1 MMRRVLLLFF
11 SALLVGVF
19 TPFSTFAQT
28 PTVAEAIATLEAAA
42 TALEA
47 GNPEKAEQLLGSLRA
62 VTLENGTT
70 INLADQAWET
80 LVEQPSEVAAA
91 TLRDL
96 AQRLREPQSTLPDDS
111 RQRLEEVLAR
121 PEFQDAQPT
130 LLERFLRWLS
140 ELLPDASPDMRGL
153 VDAAVGVFGVLV
165 IGALIFFVVRIVR
178 HNWREGETL
187 ESFGEIPIH
196 ATEAQAKATS
206 AAGAGDFREAMRL
219 LYLAALLHLDEV
231 GLLRFDRA
239 LTNREVLATV
249 VNRTPLHAAL
259 SPVVTQFDRVWYGH
273 APFGAADFER
283 MQGQIEQL
291 REMNPKKGA
300 TRQ

>member
-1 MMRRVLLLFF
+1 MMRRVLFF
-11 SALLVGVF
+11 ALLLLSFGIF
-19 TPFSTFAQT
+19 NPTITHAQT

-42 TALEA
+42 DALEN
-47 GNPEKAEQLLGSLRA
+47 GNSNEAETLLGSLRA
-62 VTLENGTT
+62 VMLANGKT
-70 INLADQAWET
+70 INLADEAWDA
-80 LVEQPSEVAAA
+80 VVAQPPEVA
-91 TLRDL
+91 TVMLREL
-96 AQRLREPQSTLPDDS
+96 AQRLRNPQTTLPDDS

-130 LLERFLRWLS
+130 LLDRFLRWLS
-140 ELLPDASPDMRGL
+140 EILPDASPDVRGL
-153 VDAAVGVFGVLV
+153 VDTAVGVFGVLV
-165 IGALIFFVVRIVR
+165 IGLLVFFVVRMVR
-178 HNWREGETL
+178 HNWREGESL

-249 VNRTPLHAAL
+249 VNRIPLYTAL

-273 APFGAADFER
+273 APFGASDFEQ

-291 REMNPKKGA
+291 RQMTPTKGA
-300 TRQ
+300 TR

>member
-1 MMRRVLLLFF
+1 MMRRLLSLVLLLL
-11 SALLVGVF
+11 SVGLL
-19 TPFSTFAQT
+19 TPTITYAQT
-28 PTVAEAIATLEAAA
+28 PTLAEAIATLEAAA
-42 TALEA
+42 NAVEN
-47 GNPEKAEQLLGSLRA
+47 GNADEAEQLLGSLRA
-62 VTLENGTT
+62 VTLENGNT
-70 INLADQAWET
+70 INLADEAWEA
-80 LVEQPSEVAAA
+80 LIAQPPEVAAA

-96 AQRLREPQSTLPDDS
+96 AQRLRDPQTTLPDDS
-111 RQRLEEVLAR
+111 RQQLEDVLAR

-140 ELLPDASPDMRGL
+140 EILPDASPDVRGL
-153 VDAAVGVFGVLV
+153 VDAAVGVFGVLA
-165 IGALIFFVVRIVR
+165 IALLVFFVVRMVR

-249 VNRTPLHAAL
+249 VNRTTLHSAL

-273 APFGAADFER
+273 APFGASDFEQ

-291 REMNPKKGA
+291 RQMTPTKGA
-300 TRQ
+300 TR

>member
-1 MMRRVLLLFF
+1 MIRRVLFLGVLLL
-11 SALLVGVF
+11 SVGLF
-19 TPFSTFAQT
+19 TPTITHAQT

-42 TALEA
+42 EALEN
-47 GNPEKAEQLLGSLRA
+47 GNADEAEQLLGSLRA

-70 INLADQAWET
+70 INLADEAWEA
-80 LVEQPSEVAAA
+80 LIEQPPQVAAT

-96 AQRLREPQSTLPDDS
+96 AQRLRDPQTALPDDS
-111 RQRLEEVLAR
+111 RQQLEEVLAR

-140 ELLPDASPDMRGL
+140 EILPDASPDVRGL
-153 VDAAVGVFGVLV
+153 VDAAVGVFGVLA
-165 IGALIFFVVRIVR
+165 IALLVFFVVRMVR

-196 ATEAQAKATS
+196 ATEAQAKATT

-249 VNRTPLHAAL
+249 VNRTTLHSAL

-273 APFGAADFER
+273 APFGASDFEQ

-291 REMNPKKGA
+291 RQMTPTKGA
-300 TRQ
+300 TR